1 MRLNLRT
8 VLSTGALILAGGYML
23 FGLLGPN
30 GIPMVLERNRHV
42 RALQEKNADLEREIE
57 QRRDRIRSLS
67 DSPSEQERQVR
78 EKLKLLK
85 KDETTFVL
93 QDLKK

>member
-1 MRLNLRT
+1 MHLRT
-8 VLSTGALILAGGYML
+8 VLSTAALVVAGGYML
-23 FGLLGPN
+23 FSLVGPG
-30 GIPMVLERNRHV
+30 GIPMVLEKNRQV
-42 RALQEKNADLEREIE
+42 RTLQDQNANLQREIE
-57 QRRDRIRSLS
+57 QRRDRVRSLS

>member
-1 MRLNLRT
+1 MRLRT
-8 VLSTGALILAGGYML
+8 VLSTGALVLAGGFML
-23 FGLLGPN
+23 FSLLGPN
-30 GIPMVLERNRHV
+30 GIPMVLEKNRHV
-42 RALQEKNADLEREIE
+42 RALQEQNADLQRDLE
-57 QRRDRIRSLS
+57 QRRERIRSLS

>member
-1 MRLNLRT
+1 MHLRT
-8 VLSTGALILAGGYML
+8 VLSTAALVVAGGYML
-23 FGLLGPN
+23 FSLVGPG
-30 GIPMVLERNRHV
+30 GIPMVLEKNRQV
-42 RALQEKNADLEREIE
+42 RTLQDQNANLQREIE